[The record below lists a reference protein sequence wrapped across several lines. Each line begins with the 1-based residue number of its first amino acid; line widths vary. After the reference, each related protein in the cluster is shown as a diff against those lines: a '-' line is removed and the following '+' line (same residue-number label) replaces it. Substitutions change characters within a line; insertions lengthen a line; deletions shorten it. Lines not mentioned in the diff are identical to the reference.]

1 MGTSTNFDSVIISA
15 EACKMLLKFFSYS
28 LIVILIAVFVL
39 TLVKKKKEYQE
50 SIMYIYYAIKIVA
63 YGLSVVFVFCW
74 DYEKGCLTKFH
85 ISDMTIAAFF
95 VGFFGIAELLSI
107 LISTINEWINNHVN
121 DKK

>member
-1 MGTSTNFDSVIISA
+1 MGTSTNFDSMIISA
-15 EACKMLLKFFSYS
+15 EMCKMILKYFSYC
-28 LIVILIAVFVL
+28 LIVILVVFIFIL
-39 TLVKKKKEYQE
+39 IKKKKEYQE
-50 SIMYIYYAIKIVA
+50 SIMYVYYAIKIVA

-74 DYEKGCLTKFH
+74 DYENGCLTKFH
-85 ISDMTIAAFF
+85 MSDMTIAAFF

>member
-85 ISDMTIAAFF
+85 ISDMTMATFF
-95 VGFFGIAELLSI
+95 VGLFGIAELLSI
-107 LISTINEWINNHVN
+107 LISIINEYVNNHVN